1 MQAGSLTET
10 CKSSDDGNEDIDD
23 SEFPPVPEVVASY
36 WKEQR
41 AKRGLSE
48 RGVSEAVDEQ
58 ALDKGGYSINLDKS
72 ISGLNSGDSQ
82 GGCANSSS
90 WISSLTMHR

>member
-1 MQAGSLTET
+1 MQVESLTEI
-10 CKSSDDGNEDIDD
+10 CKSSDCGNEDVAD
-23 SEFPPVPEVVASY
+23 SEFPPVPEVISNY

-41 AKRGLSE
+41 AKRGQSK
-48 RGVSEAVDEQ
+48 GCASEASGKP
-58 ALDKGGYSINLDKS
+58 APDKGRHSINPDKS

-90 WISSLTMHR
+90 WISSLTVYR